1 MHRFLRP
8 LALVA
13 AALVLAACQLPV
25 TAQFNSPLD
34 KQSPNASG
42 TDDLTAFALTIPPG
56 NGQPGGS
63 APGVITG
70 TSVAVTIPF
79 GVSPAALVAT
89 FTTNGAQVSIGSTP
103 QVSGTTANN
112 FSQPLVYTVTAVNG
126 AHKDYTVTVTV
137 AASSTKD
144 ITSFVVSGGSAA
156 VISSAGGTT
165 GTISLTVPAGTS
177 LTNLAP
183 VIQTNG
189 VSVSPASGTARDFS
203 NSSAV
208 PLTYTVTAA
217 DTSTKV
223 YSVTITQAAA
233 ASSTKDIT
241 SFVVSGGSA
250 AVISSAGGT
259 TGTISLT
266 VPAGTS
272 LTNLAPVIQ
281 TNGVSVSPAS
291 GTARDFSNSSAV
303 PLTYTVTAADNS
315 TKVYSVTITQAG
327 AASSAKNITAFT
339 VGSAIETI
347 DDVAGTVTLTVPYG
361 TDVTALAPTIS
372 VSAGASISP
381 ASGVARNFTL
391 ARSYTVTA
399 ADNSAKTYQVT
410 ITVAPQPVFTSFT
423 IGTVTVDVTALT
435 STDFIVSLP
444 SAADFS
450 TTLKPTFTTS
460 PGATVWVGSTQQT
473 SGVTAKNFTSAITY
487 TVKDPY
493 GSAPTSYTVTV
504 STPTGVGTTL
514 PPATP
519 TVTVTPTGFSL
530 GSTFT
535 VTGGASGSLTAT
547 CSDTNATFA
556 GWYKDGTLDGANTF
570 ASGYPVAQGGFAP
583 GFHSVTAVFRS
594 GNQNVSTTVY
604 FKTN

>member
-137 AASSTKD
+137 
-144 ITSFVVSGGSAA
+144 
-156 VISSAGGTT
+156 
-165 GTISLTVPAGTS
+165 
-177 LTNLAP
+177 
-183 VIQTNG
+183 
-189 VSVSPASGTARDFS
+189 
-203 NSSAV
+203 
-208 PLTYTVTAA
+208 
-217 DTSTKV
+217 
-223 YSVTITQAAA
+223 A